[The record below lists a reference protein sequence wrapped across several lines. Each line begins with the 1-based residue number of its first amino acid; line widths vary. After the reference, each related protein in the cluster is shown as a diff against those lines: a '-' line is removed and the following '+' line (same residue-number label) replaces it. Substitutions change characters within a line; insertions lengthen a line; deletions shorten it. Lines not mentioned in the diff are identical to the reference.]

1 MKKLMWTVLYF
12 LQQKICETLKNI
24 WPLFAFIGLAI
35 LVISSITVKMAHPMV
50 FFWCAEIPVLLF
62 VFFMIGIISFI
73 FTFEFAEWIKD
84 NWDKAKKRAENR
96 L

>member
-1 MKKLMWTVLYF
+1 MKKLIWTILYF

-24 WPLFAFIGLAI
+24 WPLFVFIGLGI
-35 LVISSITVKMAHPMV
+35 LVIASITVKMAYPMA
-50 FFWCAEIPVLLF
+50 FFWCAEIPILLF
-62 VFFMIGIISFI
+62 IFFIVGVAAFA
-73 FTFEFAEWIKD
+73 FTFIFAEWIKD

>member
-1 MKKLMWTVLYF
+1 MKKLMWTILYF
-12 LQQKICETLKNI
+12 LQQKFCETLKNI

-35 LVISSITVKMAHPMV
+35 LIIVSIETKRCYPMP
-50 FFWCAEIPVLLF
+50 FFWCVEIPTLLF
-62 VFFMIGIISFI
+62 IFFIVGVAAFA
-73 FTFEFAEWIKD
+73 FTSIFAEWIKE